1 MSALSFKVG
10 VNGATATSATPVR
23 HRDQPI
29 VAVVIPA
36 CNEAATIREVAAGAR
51 AYASL
56 VVVVDDGS
64 QDGTGEALSGLDVV
78 VLRNATNRGKGASL
92 KRGMAC
98 ALQRGATT
106 IITMDGDGQHM
117 PQDSPRLLAM
127 AQDHPGD
134 IIIGARL
141 INRAAFPRRR
151 YYANQVANFFISWAA
166 GYAIEDSQ
174 SGFRLYPAKLLQQ
187 PRIAE
192 IRMPGFAFESEVL
205 IEAARLGY
213 ASKPV
218 AIAAVYRKET
228 RASHFRPVVDI
239 LHITRMV
246 AWKLISRGLYL
257 NGLYRALARHSD

>member
-1 MSALSFKVG
+1 MATLSFKVG
-10 VNGATATSATPVR
+10 VNGATARSATPVR
-23 HRDQPI
+23 HHDQPLI
-29 VAVVIPA
+29 AVVIPA
-36 CNEAATIREVAAGAR
+36 YNEAATIRDVAASAR
-51 AYASL
+51 ACASL
-56 VVVVDDGS
+56 VIVVDDGS
-64 QDGTGEALSGLDVV
+64 QDGTAETLSGLDVV
-78 VLRNATNRGKGASL
+78 VLRNATNCGKGASL

-98 ALQRGATT
+98 ALQRGATA

-117 PQDSPRLLAM
+117 PQDSPRLLAL
-127 AQDHPGD
+127 AQDHPND

-141 INRAAFPRRR
+141 IDTEAFPRRR

-192 IRMPGFAFESEVL
+192 IRAPGFAFESEIL

-213 ASKPV
+213 ESKPV
-218 AIAAVYRKET
+218 AVAAVYGKER
-228 RASHFRPVVDI
+228 RASHFRPILDI
-239 LHITRMV
+239 LRITRMV

-257 NGLYRALARHSD
+257 NGLYRALARRST